1 MELMKNTETIKNS
14 GLACFPG
21 DTAIPAYKLSILN
34 GNKWLKKK
42 EDNHTEFL
50 QGRELILLR
59 FLSINQKTYNG
70 QKSGFVCTEQKYY

>member
-14 GLACFPG
+14 GSACFPG

-42 EDNHTEFL
+42 
-50 QGRELILLR
+50 R
-59 FLSINQKTYNG
+59 G
-70 QKSGFVCTEQKYY
+70 QSYRIPSG